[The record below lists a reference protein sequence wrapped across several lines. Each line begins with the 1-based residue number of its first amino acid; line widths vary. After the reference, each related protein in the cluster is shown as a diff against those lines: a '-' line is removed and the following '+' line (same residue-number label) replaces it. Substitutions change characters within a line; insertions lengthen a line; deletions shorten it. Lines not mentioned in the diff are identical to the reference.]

1 MAISAT
7 HYRLEK
13 DAREKALIPFKL
25 WVRTAGVVMAAM
37 LCLGAGRAVE
47 DVAQLQARFDQE
59 KDGVRKA
66 KLIQKLGDAQFNQE
80 REAAKANDYVTVG
93 LVMEK
98 YRDNVRETLQ
108 ALKKTRPDAEKHPSG
123 YKQLEIHVGRGLRE
137 VRDVILVSPE
147 PYRPP
152 MLLVEQEL
160 KDMDMELLRLL
171 FPRRPGEKAPP
182 PLANGSTNSGQRGKA
197 EKQP

>member
-1 MAISAT
+1 MASSAT
-7 HYRLEK
+7 HHRFEEN
-13 DAREKALIPFKL
+13 AREKAVTPPNF
-25 WVRTAGVVMAAM
+25 WARAAAAAVAAM
-37 LCLGAGRAVE
+37 LCLGPGRAVE
-47 DVAQLQARFDQE
+47 DVTQLQARFDQE

-80 REAAKANDYVTVG
+80 REAAKANDYMTVG

-98 YRDNVRETLQ
+98 YRDNVRETLE
-108 ALKKTRPDAEKHPSG
+108 ALKRTHADAEKHPSG
-123 YKQLEIHVGRGLRE
+123 YKQLEIHVGRGIRE

-152 MLLVEQEL
+152 MQLVEQDL

-171 FPRRPGEKAPP
+171 FPRRPGEKA
-182 PLANGSTNSGQRGKA
+182 
-197 EKQP
+197 EKRP